1 MPLDRHKEEK
11 VNHGAE
17 GREQRERD
25 RVVAVGDHVVGS
37 AAQIVCIGLINVLC
51 TLVGTNS

>member
-37 AAQIVCIGLINVLC
+37 AAQVIMHRID
-51 TLVGTNS
+51 